1 MPRWTPRPR
10 PCTRRTS
17 RSPASAAA
25 STNDSTTEGMS
36 RGANACRSISDS
48 IGTRTAGSSLPIGL
62 VAGGHRR
69 LDAAADRKIADH
81 GHAARLEQGD
91 QVVQDLVGDALVED
105 AAVAELDHV
114 VLERLQLDAA
124 RVGDVGNPDLAEV
137 GESGLGT
144 HG

>member
-1 MPRWTPRPR
+1 MPRCTPRPR

-36 RGANACRSISDS
+36 RGANACRSSSDPT
-48 IGTRTAGSSLPIGL
+48 GTWTTGSSLFIGL
-62 VAGGHRR
+62 IASGHRG
-69 LDAAADRKIADH
+69 LDAAADGEIADH
-81 GHAARLEQGD
+81 GHAARLEEGD
-91 QVVQDLVGDALVED
+91 QIVQDLVGDALVED

-124 RVGDVGNPDLAEV
+124 CVGDVGNPDLAKI
-137 GESGLGT
+137 GQTGLGT
-144 HG
+144 D